1 MTNCES
7 PECKNSASQILSVGS
22 LGRVV
27 SLCPQH
33 VAIATAPLDA
43 ALTPYQL
50 TGVEH
55 SFSAEQSLSQQVDK
69 LDDEAEALLAELED
83 SRREN
88 SRLRYL
94 LLSRLEEWNSKLRDE
109 LQAVKADNAN
119 MKAHIGGES

>member
-55 SFSAEQSLSQQVDK
+55 SFSAEQSLSQKVDK
-69 LDDEAEALLAELED
+69 LDDENDDLHAELAD
-83 SRREN
+83 ARREN
-88 SRLRYL
+88 ERLQEL
-94 LLSRLEEWNSKLRDE
+94 LLSRLTQQNLDLRNE
-109 LQAVKADNAN
+109 LEALKAANA
-119 MKAHIGGES
+119 AHPLSDHQG